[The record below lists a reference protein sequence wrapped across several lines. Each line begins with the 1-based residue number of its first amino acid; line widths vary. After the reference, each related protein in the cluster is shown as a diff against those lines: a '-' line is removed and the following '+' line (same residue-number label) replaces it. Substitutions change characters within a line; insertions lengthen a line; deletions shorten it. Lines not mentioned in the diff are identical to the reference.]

1 MIGTRGLC
9 AASFSAWLVLR
20 RAGLRCSET
29 VVPLRRPDTARR
41 LRELSPTGG
50 VPALLLDGLPIIG
63 PMGIADH
70 AAWRLPSLWPDPELR
85 ELARRSALTA
95 VNGFAELAAFLP
107 LDMAA
112 TFSPPGPLVRPIADG
127 LARLTAIWDECREAS
142 GGQGKFLFGRFGVVD
157 AMMAPWAARLATY
170 AIPLEPRHA
179 DYASALQALPEWAEW
194 QAAAKLDAA
203 GVEPR
208 RQAEAPP
215 AVRSQPAVEP
225 LVEPEPVVEIEAARV
240 EPGEIEPG
248 EIETFEIE
256 PDPAD
261 RPAEAAPLPPAA
273 EPVTAQPAK
282 PQSARAAQAAA
293 TLPQA
298 DHAAASP
305 PWNGHRPLRRPG
317 YVETP
322 APAAPA
328 PRRRPIRPAAPPLP
342 IPERS
347 TNVRAAM
354 ALAAVALVGTAA
366 VLALP
371 QALATIQL
379 VAPYLRDVVVQP
391 IAGQPAQPLPLALKA
406 PEPTEA
412 ETALHPRVVVHYSGS
427 ERDAAA
433 ARRLARQLEDKGY
446 VVALRSVDVRIARPS
461 VRYYFADD
469 RAATVELA
477 ASVEQSLDGNA
488 NPRVLDLSHQRSKP
502 KPGTLEVWIGPT
514 RS

>member
-1 MIGTRGLC
+1 
-9 AASFSAWLVLR
+9 
-20 RAGLRCSET
+20 
-29 VVPLRRPDTARR
+29 
-41 LRELSPTGG
+41 
-50 VPALLLDGLPIIG
+50 
-63 PMGIADH
+63 
-70 AAWRLPSLWPDPELR
+70 
-85 ELARRSALTA
+85 
-95 VNGFAELAAFLP
+95 
-107 LDMAA
+107 
-112 TFSPPGPLVRPIADG
+112 
-127 LARLTAIWDECREAS
+127 
-142 GGQGKFLFGRFGVVD
+142 
-157 AMMAPWAARLATY
+157 
-170 AIPLEPRHA
+170 
-179 DYASALQALPEWAEW
+179 
-194 QAAAKLDAA
+194 
-203 GVEPR
+203 
-208 RQAEAPP
+208 
-215 AVRSQPAVEP
+215 
-225 LVEPEPVVEIEAARV
+225 
-240 EPGEIEPG
+240 
-248 EIETFEIE
+248 
-256 PDPAD
+256 
-261 RPAEAAPLPPAA
+261 
-273 EPVTAQPAK
+273 
-282 PQSARAAQAAA
+282 
-293 TLPQA
+293 
-298 DHAAASP
+298 
-305 PWNGHRPLRRPG
+305 
-317 YVETP
+317 
-322 APAAPA
+322 
-328 PRRRPIRPAAPPLP
+328 
-342 IPERS
+342 
-347 TNVRAAM
+347 M

>member
-29 VVPLRRPDTARR
+29 VVPLRRPDTSRR
-41 LRELSPTGG
+41 LRELSPTGS
-50 VPALLLDGLPIIG
+50 VPALLLDGVPITG

-70 AAWRLPSLWPDPELR
+70 AAWRLPSLWPNPELR
-85 ELARRSALTA
+85 ELARRSALAA

-112 TFSPPGPLVRPIADG
+112 TFSPPGPLVRPVADG
-127 LARLTAIWDECREAS
+127 LARLTAIWDDCREAS

-157 AMMAPWAARLATY
+157 AMMAPWAARLATH

-179 DYASALQALPEWAEW
+179 AYVKALQSLPEWVEW
-194 QAAAKLDAA
+194 QTAARLDAA

-208 RQAEAPP
+208 PQADAPP
-215 AVRSQPAVEP
+215 AFRPEPQPAVEIET
-225 LVEPEPVVEIEAARV
+225 VRPETQPAADAEAVGVEAAGV
-240 EPGEIEPG
+240 EANHVEAGEIEVSG
-248 EIETFEIE
+248 IE
-256 PDPAD
+256 PG
-261 RPAEAAPLPPAA
+261 PAETALRPPA
-273 EPVTAQPAK
+273 EDPMKAQPAK
-282 PQSARAAQAAA
+282 PQPAQ
-293 TLPQA
+293 
-298 DHAAASP
+298 AAASP

-317 YVETP
+317 YVEP
-322 APAAPA
+322 AAPLAPA
-328 PRRRPIRPAAPPLP
+328 PRRRPIRPAASPLP
-342 IPERS
+342 APERS
-347 TNVRAAM
+347 TNVRAAV

-391 IAGQPAQPLPLALKA
+391 IAGQPVQPLPLALKA